1 MVQAVELRGP
11 LNSAVHVDPLEAIW
25 PEAPNSVE
33 ETGLS
38 TVFLQELALKTVHYA
53 GPSTLEHIA
62 RRMGLPI
69 SIVEDICDTLRSAG
83 LVEAVSV
90 SGYSGQQYSTLGYK
104 FALSG
109 RGEQR
114 TADALARS
122 RYAGLAPVALDQYV
136 GLAVRQSLR
145 SAPASPEQISA
156 AMASF
161 VLQPHVRESLA
172 RAFHSGRPA
181 LIYGDTGSGKTAI
194 SDAYGRSFGENV
206 LIPGAL
212 YVPGQTI
219 RIFDATVHRRVDPA
233 TDRVVPASTDE
244 DIDDSPE
251 PAMLRRV
258 KRALDHRWLP
268 VRRPVVVVGGELN
281 AESLELAYDETGGFY
296 LAPPH
301 LKAQDGIFIIDD
313 FGRQQ
318 VRPQELLNRWIVP
331 LERGYDLLTLRSGE
345 CVSVPFETSVLFA
358 TNLSPADLAD
368 EAFLRRIPYKVRL
381 INPCEPEMAEIT
393 RRECRGRQIEC
404 DEAGVQAIVAAIF
417 RPGRPSPKA
426 VYPRDLISI
435 IEDGARYND
444 RPLVLT
450 PETVADACDL
460 YFVDGAS

>member
-1 MVQAVELRGP
+1 MVQTVELRGP
-11 LNSAVHVDPLEAIW
+11 LNGAERVDSLEAIW
-25 PEAPNSVE
+25 PEAPNTVE

-38 TVFLQELALKTVHYA
+38 SLFLEELALKTVHYA

-62 RRMGLPI
+62 RRMGLSV
-69 SIVEDICDTLRSAG
+69 SIIEDICDSLRSAG
-83 LVEAVSV
+83 LVEAAGVSEH
-90 SGYSGQQYSTLGYK
+90 SGQQYSTLGYK
-104 FALSG
+104 FALTG

-114 TADALARS
+114 AADALTRS
-122 RYAGLAPVALDQYV
+122 RYAGLAPVVLDQYI

-172 RAFHSGRPA
+172 HAFHSGRPA
-181 LIYGDTGSGKTAI
+181 LIYGETGNGKTAI
-194 SDAYGRSFGENV
+194 ADAYARSFVENV

-212 YVPGQTI
+212 YVPGHTI
-219 RIFDATVHRRVDPA
+219 RIFDAAVHRRVDPA
-233 TDRVVPASTDE
+233 TDRDVPASTDE
-244 DIDDSPE
+244 EIDGSPE
-251 PAMLRRV
+251 PGILRRV
-258 KRALDHRWLP
+258 KRAVDHRWLP

-281 AESLELAYDETGGFY
+281 ADGLELAYDETGGFY
-296 LAPPH
+296 IAPPH

-318 VRPQELLNRWIVP
+318 VRPEELLNRWIVP
-331 LERGYDLLTLRSGE
+331 LERGYDLLTLKSGE
-345 CVSVPFETSVLFA
+345 SLSVPFETSVLFA

-381 INPCEPEMAEIT
+381 TNPGEPEMAEIT

-404 DEAGVQAIVAAIF
+404 DEAGVEAIVAAIF
-417 RPGRPSPKA
+417 RPGRPAPKA

-435 IEDGARYND
+435 IEDGARYNG

-450 PETVADACDL
+450 PETVADACDV
-460 YFVDGAS
+460 YFLDGAS